1 MADLQSFV
9 LQEGEILLAR
19 RKMGHI
25 FLTNQRVISG
35 PQQWMLENI
44 SCIHGAFTIGTRER
58 RDMIESER
66 MSRDGRIS
74 LFILIS
80 LSLGA
85 LLMSAIWF
93 ILWMIN
99 KAFKVKHVPM
109 MAYQLV
115 IISGGEKALVLEDY
129 RRREVKRLGLALVY
143 ARRMRFRELRQL
155 KAQAD
160 AGNVMPEDVS

>member
-1 MADLQSFV
+1 
-9 LQEGEILLAR
+9 
-19 RKMGHI
+19 
-25 FLTNQRVISG
+25 
-35 PQQWMLENI
+35 
-44 SCIHGAFTIGTRER
+44 
-58 RDMIESER
+58 
-66 MSRDGRIS
+66 
-74 LFILIS
+74 
-80 LSLGA
+80 
-85 LLMSAIWF
+85 MSAIWF

-115 IISGGEKALVLEDY
+115 IISDGEKALVLEDY

-160 AGNVMPEDVS
+160 AGR